1 MKVAFIGLGTMGLPM
16 AINLVRDG
24 HEVRGFNRSRANVD
38 RLAAAGG
45 IAGDD
50 LAAAVRDADV
60 IITMLPDAPD
70 VRSVVLGPTGVLAS
84 AASGSTLID
93 MSTVTPALAVEL
105 AGVAVAH
112 GITALDAPV
121 SGGEAGAI
129 EGTLS
134 IMVGGESRVFEQR
147 KALLEAMGTT
157 VVYVGGPG
165 AGQTVKAANQLLV
178 AAGIQA
184 VAEALTFLDA
194 SGVELES
201 AVRVLAGGLAGS
213 RILDRKAASMLAHEF
228 RPGFR
233 VELHRKDLGILMDAA
248 RSVHVPLPVGAVVS
262 QLMESAVARG
272 YGGLDHGALLL
283 GVEVMAGREQHDGH

>member
-1 MKVAFIGLGTMGLPM
+1 MKVAYIGLGTMGLPM
-16 AINLVRDG
+16 AINLVRAG

-50 LAAAVRDADV
+50 LAVAVHEADV
-60 IITMLPDAPD
+60 IITMLPDVPD

-93 MSTVTPALAVEL
+93 MSSVTPALAIEL
-105 AGVAVAH
+105 ADAAVAY

-121 SGGEAGAI
+121 SGGETGAV

-134 IMVGGESRVFEQR
+134 IMVGGEMTVFEER

-157 VVYVGGPG
+157 VVHVGGPG
-165 AGQTVKAANQLLV
+165 AGQTVKAATQLLV

-194 SGVELES
+194 SGVELDS

-233 VELHRKDLGILMDAA
+233 VELHHKDLGILMDAA
-248 RSVHVPLPVGAVVS
+248 RSVRIPLPVGAVVS
-262 QLMESAVARG
+262 QLIQSAVARG
-272 YGGLDHGALLL
+272 YGGLDHSALLL
-283 GVEVMAGREQHDGH
+283 GVELMAGREHDGH

>member
-1 MKVAFIGLGTMGLPM
+1 MKVAYIGLGTMGLPM
-16 AINLVRDG
+16 AINLVRAG

-38 RLAAAGG
+38 RLVAAGG

-50 LAAAVRDADV
+50 LATAAHEADV
-60 IITMLPDAPD
+60 IITMLPDVPD

-93 MSTVTPALAVEL
+93 MSTVTPALAIEL
-105 AGVAVAH
+105 ADAAVAY

-121 SGGEAGAI
+121 SGGETGAV

-134 IMVGGESRVFEQR
+134 IMVGGEMTVFEER
-147 KALLEAMGTT
+147 TALLEAMGTT
-157 VVYVGGPG
+157 VVHVGGPG

-194 SGVELES
+194 SGVELDS

-213 RILDRKAASMLAHEF
+213 RILDRKAASMLSHDF

-233 VELHRKDLGILMDAA
+233 VELHHKDLGILLDAA
-248 RSVHVPLPVGAVVS
+248 RGVHVPLPVGAVVS
-262 QLMESAVARG
+262 QLMGSAVARG
-272 YGGLDHGALLL
+272 YGGLDHTALLL
-283 GVEVMAGREQHDGH
+283 GVELMAGRNHDGQ